1 MEITGRETYLWH
13 RLYISTFPPFF
24 FYKVKC
30 LMFYII
36 INKLCDSVWILHEFY
51 LIIHLFC
58 CVFSGLPRPRDRYS
72 VDQRR
77 CQMDGL
83 VGRGGWESLWYLYK
97 FTFVIISMAI
107 IYTYCHH
114 IYRKPMEVLCSFAI
128 HILLK
133 GIMFTTPNPSLKT
146 TLLKKSFQDN
156 TIFIILWELMLDLFL
171 TINGF
176 PFFRFPFLRMFTICH
191 DLCCHPL
198 YLELDQSWVQNQL
211 QFCVVIFS
219 I

>member
-1 MEITGRETYLWH
+1 MWL
-13 RLYISTFPPFF
+13 
-24 FYKVKC
+24 
-30 LMFYII
+30 
-36 INKLCDSVWILHEFY
+36 VWILHEFY
-51 LIIHLFC
+51 WIIHLFC
-58 CVFSGLPRPRDRYS
+58 YCVFQVYRVPETATVLISGGVKWTDLSEEEGEKLCDIYACLS
-72 VDQRR
+72 LSS
-77 CQMDGL
+77 L
-83 VGRGGWESLWYLYK
+83 VWPSSTLNL
-97 FTFVIISMAI
+97 VII
-107 IYTYCHH
+107 
-114 IYRKPMEVLCSFAI
+114 IYRIQSQWKCYVALRYI
-128 HILLK
+128 LLLK

-146 TLLKKSFQDN
+146 ALLKKSFQDN

-211 QFCVVIFS
+211 QFCAVIFS